1 MFTNNIKFQLSIVS
15 AAHFR
20 LGIISHPHHSIWE
33 ITWTAKVGRYGVGTY
48 IKSSV
53 RLSQH
58 SYSFVQSSIAK
69 WHKDLGPLFFYL
81 ELETTYLT
89 QDFYYL
95 DISSYKCWL
104 GTYRDRT
111 KRRMATSRRLSN
123 YNQYEAPIYT
133 ISKYIYNRCSRDQI

>member
-1 MFTNNIKFQLSIVS
+1 MFKNNIKFQLSIVS

-20 LGIISHPHHSIWE
+20 LGIISQPHHSIWE
-33 ITWTAKVGRYGVGTY
+33 ITWTVD
-48 IKSSV
+48 SV

-58 SYSFVQSSIAK
+58 FYSFVQSSIAK

-123 YNQYEAPIYT
+123 HNQYEAPIYT
-133 ISKYIYNRCSRDQI
+133 ISKCIYNRCSRDQI